1 MRQFEILL
9 KSADFKIVDWYD
21 RGGGHKVDVGRYVAD
36 YHILVAAKAN

>member
-9 KSADFKIVDWYD
+9 KSADFKLVDWYD
-21 RGGGHKVDVGRYVAD
+21 RMGHKVDVGRYVAD